1 MGVRMVK
8 ASDTAEQVDLESA
21 ICDVADM
28 ANICLML
35 MDLLERNACSTS
47 NLEKVTA
54 KQALD
59 HLAYYR
65 GAASFAV
72 LHLNGMT
79 TALKKQ
85 YLGSAE

>member
-1 MGVRMVK
+1 MAK

-35 MDLLERNACSTS
+35 MDILEKNERLTAKY
-47 NLEKVTA
+47 EKVTA
-54 KQALD
+54 KQALE

-72 LHLNGMT
+72 LHLKGMT
-79 TALKKQ
+79 TALKRQ
-85 YLGSAE
+85 YLASVE

>member
-1 MGVRMVK
+1 MVK

-28 ANICLML
+28 ANLCLML
-35 MDLLERNACSTS
+35 MDLLEKNERSTAKH
-47 NLEKVTA
+47 EKVAA

-65 GAASFAV
+65 DAASFAV